1 MTSAEDRG
9 SNPFWG
15 LQSFQ
20 ELFTFVGSLNGDRIT
35 FVNERYTDYVL
46 DRLSMCV
53 TTLSRLSDHIQAG
66 LESTDLDDDETESID
81 QYQGL
86 LSQLSK
92 CLQDISTEWQLHFD
106 LLQRQAGTR
115 RDTAFRPSTSNCS
128 HRPGR
133 PK

>member
-9 SNPFWG
+9 SNPLWG
-15 LQSFQ
+15 LESYFQ
-20 ELFTFVGSLNGDRIT
+20 ELSTFVASLNGDRIT
-35 FVNERYTDYVL
+35 FANERYTDYVL
-46 DRLSMCV
+46 DHLSTCV

-92 CLQDISTEWQLHFD
+92 AATL
-106 LLQRQAGTR
+106 
-115 RDTAFRPSTSNCS
+115 
-128 HRPGR
+128 
-133 PK
+133 